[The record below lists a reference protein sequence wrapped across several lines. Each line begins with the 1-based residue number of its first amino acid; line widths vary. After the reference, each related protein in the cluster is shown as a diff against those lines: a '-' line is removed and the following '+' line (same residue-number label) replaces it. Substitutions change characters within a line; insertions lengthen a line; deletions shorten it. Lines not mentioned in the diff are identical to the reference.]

1 MNTKEFEIVEF
12 GVEDC
17 VDLGLII
24 KDSLIASQFGGIG
37 GNSYIVQ
44 RCVSGWHH

>member
-24 KDSLIASQFGGIG
+24 KESLLP
-37 GNSYIVQ
+37 NLV
-44 RCVSGWHH
+44 V